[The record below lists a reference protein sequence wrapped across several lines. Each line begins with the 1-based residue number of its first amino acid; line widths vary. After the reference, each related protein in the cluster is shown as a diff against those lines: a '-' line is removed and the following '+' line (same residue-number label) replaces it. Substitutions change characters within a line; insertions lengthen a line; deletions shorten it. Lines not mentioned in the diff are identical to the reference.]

1 MQIADEM
8 TMRSGERS
16 LIVFSHPIGTMPAMR
31 VLVVE
36 DNVGVADAVERGLR
50 AEGMDVDVCADGP
63 DGLWRAREFG
73 YDVIILDILLP
84 GMNGYEVC
92 RTLRADGVTTPI
104 LMLTAKDGE
113 YDVAEGLELGADDY
127 LTKPFSFVVLVARI
141 HALIRRS
148 SQSPASSLIE
158 VGALC
163 IDTLRRSVSTN
174 GETIDLTAREFALLE
189 AFGRRAGHVLT
200 RSELLDLVW
209 GADNDGLS
217 NVVDVYVG
225 YLRRK
230 LDAPPQGP
238 GAIESV
244 RGVGYRLADR

>member
-1 MQIADEM
+1 
-8 TMRSGERS
+8 
-16 LIVFSHPIGTMPAMR
+16 MR

-36 DNVGVADAVERGLR
+36 DNDAMADAVERGLR
-50 AEGMDVDVCADGP
+50 AEGFDVDVSENGV
-63 DGLWRAREFG
+63 DGLWRASEFG
-73 YDVIILDILLP
+73 YDAIVLDILLP
-84 GMNGYEVC
+84 RMNGYEMC
-92 RTLRADGVTTPI
+92 RTLRSKGVTTPV

-148 SQSPASSLIE
+148 GLTPASSLIE
-158 VGALC
+158 IGALS
-163 IDTLRRSVSTN
+163 IDSVRRTVTSG
-174 GETIDLTAREFALLE
+174 GEPIDLTAREFALLE
-189 AFGRRAGHVLT
+189 AFGRRPGQVLT
-200 RSELLDLVW
+200 RGELLDLVW
-209 GADNDGLS
+209 GADRDGLS

-230 LDAPPQGP
+230 LDAPADGP
-238 GAIESV
+238 GALESV

>member
-1 MQIADEM
+1 
-8 TMRSGERS
+8 
-16 LIVFSHPIGTMPAMR
+16 MR

-36 DNVGVADAVERGLR
+36 DNDGVADAVERGLR
-50 AEGMDVDVCADGP
+50 AEGFDVDVSDNGL

-73 YDVIILDILLP
+73 YDLIVLDILLP
-84 GMNGYEVC
+84 KMNGYEMC
-92 RTLRADGVTTPI
+92 RTLRSNGVTTPI

-148 SQSPASSLIE
+148 GQTPASSLIE
-158 VGALC
+158 IGDLR
-163 IDTLRRSVSTN
+163 IDSLRRTVTSN
-174 GETIDLTAREFALLE
+174 GDWVDLTAREFALLE

-200 RSELLDLVW
+200 RGELLDLVW
-209 GADNDGLS
+209 GADRDGFS

-230 LDAPPQGP
+230 LDAPTQGP